1 MYICIYI
8 YIYIY
13 IYSCRVV
20 CCVFCCM
27 FSLMV
32 MCVRVDCLLRFA
44 GSLRHTFVAPLV
56 LLCDCHVIVAYML
69 FVDV

>member
-1 MYICIYI
+1 M
-8 YIYIY
+8 
-13 IYSCRVV
+13 